1 MHLAANNDITNGVI
15 KLASNQSAINLVYIR
30 AAIHAATG
38 VRLSLEKTRQ
48 YLVEEGLITT
58 YQAKHDAT
66 IFRGYSEFYDYEQ
79 KQYGRYKEE
88 DIIVQQEE
96 EEFLDIEAE
105 VGRENLRSWKT
116 VG

>member
-1 MHLAANNDITNGVI
+1 MTT
-15 KLASNQSAINLVYIR
+15 SINLVYIR

-48 YLVEEGLITT
+48 YLVEEGLITP
-58 YQAKHDAT
+58 YQAKHEAT

-79 KQYGRYKEE
+79 KRYGRYKED
-88 DIIVQQEE
+88 DIIAEPQEE
-96 EEFLDIEAE
+96 FIDIEAE

>member
-1 MHLAANNDITNGVI
+1 LHYATNDDITNGVI

-30 AAIHAATG
+30 AAIEAATG

-48 YLVEEGLITT
+48 YLVEEGLITP

-66 IFRGYSEFYDYEQ
+66 IFRGYSEFFDYEQ
-79 KQYGRYKEE
+79 KQYGRTAQE
-88 DIIVQQEE
+88 IISEQEPE

-105 VGRENLRSWKT
+105 VGRENLRGWKG